1 MNNAS
6 FSFGG
11 PIPELYDRY
20 LGPYIFEPYAQDIAA
35 RIKLPVKQVLEVAA
49 GTGRVT
55 HHIAGCIGKDA
66 RLTATDINAD
76 MLAVARQ
83 RVNAP
88 HIEWMTANAMEL
100 PFDDNYFDCV
110 VCQFGYMFLNDRQKG
125 FDEALRVLK
134 PGGQFLFSTWD
145 KVENN
150 ITAYISRQIVTAF
163 FKDDP
168 PEFYKVPF
176 SMYDPAELE
185 AHLVA
190 AGFGNHTVQ
199 RVSFMGE
206 SESAMHIATGFVE
219 GNPIINEIVKHDP
232 SQLEQIKA
240 RIAAQIHSQVSSDPV
255 RSPMNAWVGEGY
267 KKV

>member
-1 MNNAS
+1 MHTFIVYLMRYKTVCGRQQVLSKNKSYFMKNAS

-20 LGPYIFEPYAQDIAA
+20 LGPYIFEPYAKDIAA

-163 FKDDP
+163 FKDDR
-168 PEFYKVPF
+168 
-176 SMYDPAELE
+176 S
-185 AHLVA
+185 
-190 AGFGNHTVQ
+190 AGILQ
-199 RVSFMGE
+199 SSFL
-206 SESAMHIATGFVE
+206 H
-219 GNPIINEIVKHDP
+219 
-232 SQLEQIKA
+232 
-240 RIAAQIHSQVSSDPV
+240 V
-255 RSPMNAWVGEGY
+255 RSCRTGSAPGCCRVWQSYGTACKLYGRE
-267 KKV
+267 